1 MPRERTGWIEQNK
14 KGQWFYRYQFTD
26 SFGKRRNVRR
36 LAKNES
42 DAKSKLRK
50 ALNKF
55 DNGGAKAVEGERVTF
70 SKLASKYAAKKIFE
84 PEYVGERKV
93 AGLRSYKSVELLLE
107 ILKAHFKEQ
116 RIVSITH
123 SDVEDY
129 KQKRLTTKKANGKQ
143 RTIASVNRELELLR
157 AMMRFAK
164 QQKWIHSSPFE
175 EGSPLISKAD
185 ETRRERVLSHDEE
198 LRLLDACGERTR
210 TYKRKGRFKGK
221 ETTVIDKGEK
231 RTHLRPLIIAALDT
245 AARRG
250 ELLQLEWNDVD
261 FAQEL
266 IRLRANTTKT
276 QTARTVPMTPR
287 LKDELQKLWK
297 QSPKRLDLEVF
308 GYGSVKRAFLNAC
321 DSAGIKDL
329 HFHDLRHTATTRMV
343 QTGMPTAQI
352 MKITGHTQ
360 MITFQR
366 YVNPTEDSLKEM
378 ATRLHS
384 LNTQAATKTQHQQ
397 TSELVN

>member
-1 MPRERTGWIEQNK
+1 MARERTGWI
-14 KGQWFYRYQFTD
+14 GQDEDERWFYRYQYTD
-26 SFGKRRNVRR
+26 SFGVRRNVRR

-70 SKLASKYAAKKIFE
+70 GKLASKYAAKKIFE

-93 AGLRSYKSVELLLE
+93 AGLRSYQHVERLLD
-107 ILKAHFKEQ
+107 ILKDHFKEQ
-116 RIVSITH
+116 RISTITH
-123 SDVEDY
+123 SDIEDY
-129 KQKRLTTKKANGKQ
+129 KQKRLTTKKANLKQ
-143 RTIASVNRELELLR
+143 RTIASVNRELEVLR

-164 QQKWIHSSPFE
+164 QQRWIHSSPFE
-175 EGSPLISKAD
+175 EGAPIISKAD
-185 ETRRERVLSHDEE
+185 ETRRERVLTRDEE
-198 LRLLDACGERTR
+198 RRLLDACGERVSK
-210 TYKRKGRFKGK
+210 YKRKGRFKDK
-221 ETTVIDKGEK
+221 ETTTIDKGEK

-250 ELLQLEWNDVD
+250 ELLQLWWSDVD
-261 FAQEL
+261 LDQQL
-266 IRLRANTTKT
+266 IRLRATTTKT
-276 QTARTVPMTPR
+276 ATARTVPMTPR
-287 LKDELQKLWK
+287 LKDELQFLWRL
-297 QSPKRLDLEVF
+297 SPKRLDLEVF
-308 GYGSVKRAFLNAC
+308 GVGSVKRAFANAC

-329 HFHDLRHTATTRMV
+329 HFHDLRHTAITRMV

-366 YVNPTEDSLKEM
+366 YVNPTDDSLRDM
-378 ATRLHS
+378 AKMLHDF
-384 LNTQAATKTQHQQ
+384 NTQAGTPQAQ
-397 TSELVN
+397 SELVN

>member
-1 MPRERTGWIEQNK
+1 MHMARERTGWI
-14 KGQWFYRYQFTD
+14 GQDEDERWFYRYQYTD
-26 SFGKRRNVRR
+26 SFGVRRNVRR

-70 SKLASKYAAKKIFE
+70 GKLASKYAAKKIFE

-93 AGLRSYKSVELLLE
+93 AGLRSYQHVERLLD
-107 ILKAHFKEQ
+107 ILKDHFKEQ
-116 RIVSITH
+116 RISTITH
-123 SDVEDY
+123 SDIEDY
-129 KQKRLTTKKANGKQ
+129 KQKRLTTKKANLKQ
-143 RTIASVNRELELLR
+143 RTIASVNRELEVLR

-164 QQKWIHSSPFE
+164 QQRWIHSSPFE
-175 EGSPLISKAD
+175 EGAPIISKAD
-185 ETRRERVLSHDEE
+185 ETRRERVLTRDEE
-198 LRLLDACGERTR
+198 RRLLDACGERVSK
-210 TYKRKGRFKGK
+210 YKRKGRFKDK
-221 ETTVIDKGEK
+221 ETTTIDKGEK

-250 ELLQLEWNDVD
+250 ELLQLWWSDVD
-261 FAQEL
+261 LDQQL
-266 IRLRANTTKT
+266 IRLRATTTKT
-276 QTARTVPMTPR
+276 ATARTVPMTPR
-287 LKDELQKLWK
+287 LKDELQFLWRL
-297 QSPKRLDLEVF
+297 SPKRLDLEVF
-308 GYGSVKRAFLNAC
+308 GVGSVKRAFANAC

-329 HFHDLRHTATTRMV
+329 HFHDLRHTAITRMV

-366 YVNPTEDSLKEM
+366 YVNPTDDSLRDM
-378 ATRLHS
+378 AKMLHDF
-384 LNTQAATKTQHQQ
+384 NTQAGTPQAQ
-397 TSELVN
+397 SELVN